1 MYNDDSSKSETKDI
15 IDTDASHTHAISSY
29 GDGRGFNIDTRNTDA
44 DTLSANNITDELLNV
59 PFAPDFNMPIYADS
73 NTNAHDD
80 VFDGDDNEAGED
92 TDDESD
98 DDIVALPPRASTN
111 TRHED

>member
-1 MYNDDSSKSETKDI
+1 
-15 IDTDASHTHAISSY
+15 
-29 GDGRGFNIDTRNTDA
+29 
-44 DTLSANNITDELLNV
+44 
-59 PFAPDFNMPIYADS
+59 MPIYADS